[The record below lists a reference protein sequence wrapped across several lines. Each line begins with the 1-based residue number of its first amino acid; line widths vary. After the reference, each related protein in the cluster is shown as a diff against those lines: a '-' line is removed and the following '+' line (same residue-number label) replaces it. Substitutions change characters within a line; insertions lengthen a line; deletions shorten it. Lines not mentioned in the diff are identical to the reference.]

1 MNVRPPGQRE
11 ISSTAPAAGQEEL
24 LTILNGTPFLLTR
37 CTADLKYA
45 NVSNAYAAR
54 FGRRPEDL
62 EGRPIVDFIGREAL
76 ETVLPHIRKALQGQR
91 VEYETVVKYLSTG
104 PRTVQF
110 TYVPD
115 RDAIGNVRGW
125 IASISDVTEQREAEA
140 RVAAD
145 YSAMTVLREV
155 GEYCL
160 NPRTSFDECLQ
171 RILNAAI
178 AITRADKGNIQL
190 LDLATGS
197 LRIAAQ
203 RGFAASFLSFFA
215 SVRDNSSACGASLQQ
230 LRRVIV
236 EDVLT
241 SEVFVGQLSQQ
252 VLLDEKVR
260 AVTSTPLE
268 GGDGTVLGLISTHFH
283 EPHHPSAWELHF
295 LDLLSRQAAD
305 YLERIRAQEI
315 ERLLVREVQHRSNNL
330 LALVQAIAHKT
341 LSNKTAREAF
351 EGRLLAL
358 ARANRQIA
366 GTASGVLTVRDLVA
380 LHLMPF
386 TSRVFVEGPT
396 VGLGPKQAQDLSLLL
411 HELSTNAVKYG
422 ALSNKVGNVEVCWN
436 LTANNGSRSLRFR
449 WQERDGPLVRK
460 PSRKGFG
467 SLLIQSTFQNAQIEY
482 EPTGFR
488 CEVDIPLV
496 KVEEAWTKPPDSN
509 DPVAFGG
516 EADIARAPEIG
527 RL

>member
-1 MNVRPPGQRE
+1 MN
-11 ISSTAPAAGQEEL
+11 
-24 LTILNGTPFLLTR
+24 
-37 CTADLKYA
+37 
-45 NVSNAYAAR
+45 
-54 FGRRPEDL
+54 
-62 EGRPIVDFIGREAL
+62 
-76 ETVLPHIRKALQGQR
+76 
-91 VEYETVVKYLSTG
+91 
-104 PRTVQF
+104 
-110 TYVPD
+110 
-115 RDAIGNVRGW
+115 
-125 IASISDVTEQREAEA
+125 
-140 RVAAD
+140 
-145 YSAMTVLREV
+145 
-155 GEYCL
+155 
-160 NPRTSFDECLQ
+160 
-171 RILNAAI
+171 
-178 AITRADKGNIQL
+178 
-190 LDLATGS
+190 
-197 LRIAAQ
+197 
-203 RGFAASFLSFFA
+203 
-215 SVRDNSSACGASLQQ
+215 
-230 LRRVIV
+230 
-236 EDVLT
+236 VLT
-241 SEVFVGQLSQQ
+241 SEVFAGQPSQQ
-252 VLLDEKVR
+252 VLLDENVR
-260 AVTSTPLE
+260 VVTSTPLV

-330 LALVQAIAHKT
+330 LTLVQAIAHNT

-358 ARANRQIA
+358 ARANRQIT

-386 TSRVFVEGPT
+386 TLRVFVEGPT

-449 WQERDGPLVRK
+449 WQERDGPLVRR

-527 RL
+527 RF